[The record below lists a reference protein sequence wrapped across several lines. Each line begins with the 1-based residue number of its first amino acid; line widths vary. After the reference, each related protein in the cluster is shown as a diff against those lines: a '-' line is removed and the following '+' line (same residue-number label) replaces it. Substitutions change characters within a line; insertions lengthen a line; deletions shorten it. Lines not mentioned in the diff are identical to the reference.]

1 MTIAKRLARH
11 PSLAAYLLFLTALAT
26 PAAHSQVSPSASPQH
41 AGFRYTVPPSKPTAV
56 QITTLPNALC
66 TLRSPDDSRD
76 SKHSLTIFSD
86 SEGAA
91 RFFANPSKRSEQPV
105 RVVVEC
111 TAEGQSASYDVE
123 LRADPGPTREMPA
136 PSVTKMPIPK
146 DASIRPALTE
156 TEALRL
162 SDEELVKRHYPV
174 PPSQKEFPAAY
185 RAWVKAISVP
195 VLMIPP
201 KFVYNPNLT
210 HKPLPENSDYKTQ
223 NDPIW
228 SGMELRGAAGSY
240 AWIQG
245 SWIVPAVNAEHGF
258 YERNDSAT
266 WIGIDGVGTSDFVQC
281 GTEQQAYRVFWIQF
295 TSYDP
300 WTNFYPQVEN
310 APMLSNFSVNPGDE
324 IYSQISIANAGGAP
338 DLSGAFASYYMEDT
352 NSSGGSVATEIYT
365 PVGTTAVSGEDA
377 EWIEERP
384 STCPDAAQCPNPV
397 DLANY
402 GTVSIT
408 GAVARRPNAPDRGGY
423 VGCCGAG
430 SYILTITSGA
440 EILSTV
446 AVIDDS
452 DMKFT
457 WHAYH

>member
-1 MTIAKRLARH
+1 MTTAKHFARH
-11 PSLAAYLLFLTALAT
+11 LSLAAQILFLAALAT
-26 PAAHSQVSPSASPQH
+26 PAAHCQVSPSASVQR
-41 AGFRYTVPPSKPTAV
+41 ALSRYTVPPYKPTPV

-66 TLRSPDDSRD
+66 TLRSPDAARD
-76 SKHSLTIFSD
+76 SKHFLTIFSD

-123 LRADPGPTREMPA
+123 LRADPVPTREMPA
-136 PSVTKMPIPK
+136 PTVTKMSIPK
-146 DASIRPALTE
+146 DASIRQPLTE
-156 TEALRL
+156 AEALRL
-162 SDEELVKRHYPV
+162 SDEELVKRHYPL

-185 RAWVKAISVP
+185 KAWVKAISVP

-201 KFVYNPNLT
+201 KFIYNPNLT
-210 HKPLPENSDYKTQ
+210 HKPLPENSAYNTEP
-223 NDPIW
+223 NPIW
-228 SGMELRGAAGSY
+228 SGMELRGASGSY

-258 YERNDSAT
+258 YEHDDSAT
-266 WIGIDGVGTSDFVQC
+266 WIGIDGDGTKDLIQC
-281 GTEQQAYRVFWIQF
+281 GTQQQAYRVLWIQF
-295 TSYDP
+295 TSYDA
-300 WTNFYPQVEN
+300 WTDFFPQVEN
-310 APMLSNFSVNPGDE
+310 GPTLSNFSANPGDQM
-324 IYSQISIANAGGAP
+324 YAQISIANAGGAP
-338 DLSGAFASYYMEDT
+338 DLSGAFAQFYVQDT
-352 NSSGGSVATEIYT
+352 NSSGDSVATEIST
-365 PVGTTAVSGEDA
+365 PVGTTVVGGKEA

-384 STCPDAAQCPNPV
+384 SPCDDSNVCPNSI

-408 GAVARRPNAPDRGGY
+408 GAVARRPDAPDRGGY